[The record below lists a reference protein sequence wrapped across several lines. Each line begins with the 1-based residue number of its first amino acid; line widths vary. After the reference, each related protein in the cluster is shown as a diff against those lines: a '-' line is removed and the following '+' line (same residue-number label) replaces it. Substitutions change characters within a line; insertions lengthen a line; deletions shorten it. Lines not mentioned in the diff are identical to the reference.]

1 MKKEYIKPASK
12 AHYVAAPLCITTSER
27 AAEPEQGMEVK
38 ESRWTDDDW

>member
-27 AAEPEQGMEVK
+27 AADPDQGMGVK
-38 ESRWTDDDW
+38 ENRWADEW